1 MPRKHKNK
9 RTTQKRKR
17 RNNKSVRTSLR
28 SFSMSKVVKLGPLSP
43 AQYDIKVNNI
53 NEFFDDKSMDAQKRP
68 REMKR
73 VELLRK
79 KELRRATIR
88 RKI

>member
-17 RNNKSVRTSLR
+17 RNNKSLRTSLR
-28 SFSMSKVVKLGPLSP
+28 AFSMSKGVKLGPLSS

-53 NEFFDDKSMDAQKRP
+53 NEFFDDKTMDARKRP
-68 REMKR
+68 REIKR
-73 VELLRK
+73 IELLRK
-79 KELRRATIR
+79 KELRSAKIR
-88 RKI
+88 RRI